1 MSSENG
7 IKQQNKE
14 TDDKIPK
21 RISLIRAFFEQT
33 LNRIKAAIENGLAK
47 GISHRGLSGKRNQC
61 IQLIH
66 YTAYGA
72 ENLDFSKQHTAS
84 KIGIDDGVKLVEDG
98 MKIADPRKLD
108 EYNKQQD
115 KEDFYGSR

>member
-47 GISHRGLSGKRNQC
+47 GISHRGLSGKKNQC
-61 IQLIH
+61 IRLIH
-66 YTAYGA
+66 YTVGGV
-72 ENLDFSKQHTAS
+72 ENLDFSTAS
-84 KIGIDDGVKLVEDG
+84 KIGIDDGVKLVEYT
-98 MKIADPRKLD
+98 ADPHELD
-108 EYNKQQD
+108 EYYKQQD